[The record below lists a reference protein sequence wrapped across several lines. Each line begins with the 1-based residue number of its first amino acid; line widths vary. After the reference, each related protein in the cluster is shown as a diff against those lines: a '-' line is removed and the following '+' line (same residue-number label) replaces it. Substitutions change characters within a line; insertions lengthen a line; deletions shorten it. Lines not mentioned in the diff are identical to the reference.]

1 MRALI
6 TGVGGFA
13 GRYLAEHLA
22 ANTTW
27 DVWGNVRD
35 AGDEKVVP
43 SFVQCIIADLRDPQA
58 TGALIEQIQ
67 PDYVFHLAA
76 QAFVPQSWI
85 DPWDTYETN
94 LRSQLN
100 LLEALRRYHAS
111 SRVLVVSSN
120 EIYGLIAPEHLPVKE
135 DSPLHPTSPYAV
147 SKIAQ
152 DFGAF
157 QYFANYALPI
167 VRVRPFNHIGP
178 RQSEKFVAAAFAQQ
192 IALIEAGRLEPVV
205 KVGNLSAQRDFT
217 DVRDM
222 VRAYHLAI
230 EKGEAGEV
238 YNIGSERPR
247 SIQYLL
253 DTLLSFS
260 SASIKVEV
268 DPARLRPSDVPVAYC
283 DCGKFKECSGWQP
296 EIAFEQTLRDVLND
310 WRTRVKDADD

>member
-1 MRALI
+1 LI

-22 ANTTW
+22 AKTTW
-27 DVWGNVRD
+27 EVWGNVRD
-35 AGDEKVVP
+35 AVDAKLAPSAVRCVV
-43 SFVQCIIADLRDPQA
+43 ADLRDPHATDTLVEQA
-58 TGALIEQIQ
+58 R

-76 QAFVPQSWI
+76 QAFVPQSWV

-111 SRVLVVSSN
+111 SHVLVVGSN

-135 DSPLHPTSPYAV
+135 DSPLRPTSPYAV

-157 QYFANYALPI
+157 QYFVNYSLPI

-178 RQSEKFVAAAFAQQ
+178 RQSEKFVASAFARQ
-192 IALIEAGRLEPVV
+192 IALIEAGRSEPVV

-222 VRAYHLAI
+222 VRAYRLAI
-230 EKGEAGEV
+230 EQGEPGEV

-283 DCGKFKECSGWQP
+283 DASRFKQCTGWTP
-296 EIAFEQTLRDVLND
+296 EITFEQTLRDVLDD
-310 WRTRVKDADD
+310 WRVRVKEGHD